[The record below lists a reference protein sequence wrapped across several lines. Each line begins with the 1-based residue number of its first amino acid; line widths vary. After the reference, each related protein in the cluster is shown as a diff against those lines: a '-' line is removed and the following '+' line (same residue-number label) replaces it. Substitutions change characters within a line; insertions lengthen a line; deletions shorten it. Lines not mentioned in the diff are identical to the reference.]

1 MSFKQQIYKYCL
13 TLIARTISGRLLT
26 NVTSGTSH
34 TGEIMPALPWDSLPM
49 AITHCH
55 SLPSTAQSQ
64 CHSAPYNAIVLL
76 PLRIVSSALD
86 CKTCSCVLCILF
98 FRTEKGWIRT
108 IRFKY
113 YYLKDPMIN
122 TILWWY
128 NHILWN
134 QGTDII
140 IRLIKNTPV
149 VWLQAWFTC
158 ILATG
163 NLSPSMWHLPVNCQ
177 LHPSCLL
184 GNTLTA
190 NMLRSN
196 SRNIVLGNGHLIGNK
211 FKELKMCQQLL
222 VKLSFDPSDQRCLG
236 IPDLALLLLFQRIQD
251 ADQRY
256 VVFFW

>member
-1 MSFKQQIYKYCL
+1 
-13 TLIARTISGRLLT
+13 
-26 NVTSGTSH
+26 
-34 TGEIMPALPWDSLPM
+34 MPALPWDSLPM

-55 SLPSTAQSQ
+55 SLPSTAQS
-64 CHSAPYNAIVLL
+64 HHPIPYNAIVLL

-122 TILWWY
+122 TILWWH

-140 IRLIKNTPV
+140 IRLIKNTPA

-158 ILATG
+158 VLATG
-163 NLSPSMWHLPVNCQ
+163 NLSPAMWHLPVNCQ

-211 FKELKMCQQLL
+211 MW
-222 VKLSFDPSDQRCLG
+222 
-236 IPDLALLLLFQRIQD
+236 IQRIKDVSAAVGQTVFWPKWPALPGD
-251 ADQRY
+251 PRLLILESPGIAFAVSKNSRCWPKICS
-256 VVFFW
+256 FFWY

>member
-1 MSFKQQIYKYCL
+1 
-13 TLIARTISGRLLT
+13 
-26 NVTSGTSH
+26 
-34 TGEIMPALPWDSLPM
+34 
-49 AITHCH
+49 
-55 SLPSTAQSQ
+55 
-64 CHSAPYNAIVLL
+64 
-76 PLRIVSSALD
+76 
-86 CKTCSCVLCILF
+86 
-98 FRTEKGWIRT
+98 
-108 IRFKY
+108 
-113 YYLKDPMIN
+113 MIN

-140 IRLIKNTPV
+140 IRLIKNTPA

-163 NLSPSMWHLPVNCQ
+163 NLSPAMWHLPFNCQ

-211 FKELKMCQQLL
+211 MW
-222 VKLSFDPSDQRCLG
+222 
-236 IPDLALLLLFQRIQD
+236 IQRIKD
-251 ADQRY
+251 VSAA
-256 VVFFW
+256 VGETVFWPKWPALPGDPRLQILESPGIAFAVSKNSRCWPKICSFFSDNY